1 MDSNPTSRAII
12 VDSYDGSIGSTK
24 DKGTVKDLQEPV
36 NIQSQQFLPSKLP
49 IEIENLLQI

>member
-1 MDSNPTSRAII
+1 MDSNPTLRAII
-12 VDSYDGSIGSTK
+12 VDSYHGFISSTK

-49 IEIENLLQI
+49 IEIENL